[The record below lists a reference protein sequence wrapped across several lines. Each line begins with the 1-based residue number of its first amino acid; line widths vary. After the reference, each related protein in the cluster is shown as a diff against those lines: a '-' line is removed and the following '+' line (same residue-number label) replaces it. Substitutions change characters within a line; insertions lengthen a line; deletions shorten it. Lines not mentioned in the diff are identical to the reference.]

1 MKYEN
6 KTLLDAYLMT
16 RCRRLNGMSSRSILR
31 FVCLIVFSPL
41 PVLIQPN
48 LKFLHELLG
57 WEVETKASETSDPYA
72 RKAEILQ
79 RYSWPSLCRD
89 LVSAV
94 LDLDGGCWG

>member
-1 MKYEN
+1 MVCLLN
-6 KTLLDAYLMT
+6 LSSSLASLTLL
-16 RCRRLNGMSSRSILR
+16 SS
-31 FVCLIVFSPL
+31 L

-57 WEVETKASETSDPYA
+57 WEVETKASETSDPSA

-94 LDLDGGCWG
+94 LGLDYGYLR

>member
-6 KTLLDAYLMT
+6 ETLLDAYLMT
-16 RCRRLNGMSSRSILR
+16 RCRRLNGMSSRFHLA
-31 FVCLIVFSPL
+31 FVCLTLFSPL

-57 WEVETKASETSDPYA
+57 WEVETKASETSEPSV

-89 LVSAV
+89 LVSGVFNLNHGA
-94 LDLDGGCWG
+94 LG